1 MTEEKAFEALDKQIR
16 LLELKRHSLDPNWDM
31 HEPEMAKAISL
42 QMWRKLR
49 RKNPDY
55 AAVIDQRI
63 ADVESGRTK
72 AMVSRDYTLE
82 PEEE

>member
-1 MTEEKAFEALDKQIR
+1 MTEEKLYEALDKQIR
-16 LLELKRHSLDPNWDM
+16 LLELRRHTQDPMWDM

-72 AMVSRDYTLE
+72 AMVSKDMVLE